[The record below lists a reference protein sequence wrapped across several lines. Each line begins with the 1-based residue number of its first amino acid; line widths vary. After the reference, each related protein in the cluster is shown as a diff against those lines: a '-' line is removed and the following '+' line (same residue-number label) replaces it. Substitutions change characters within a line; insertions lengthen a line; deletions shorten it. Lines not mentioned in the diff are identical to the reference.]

1 MASTLYPDYD
11 RSLDLKAF
19 DETKAGVKGL
29 VDAGITHVPPFFHQ
43 PRNVLDKSSVPADDT
58 NFRFPII
65 DLTGVTKDSS
75 IRKEITENIR
85 HASETWG
92 FFLVVN
98 HGIPLSVV
106 EDMKDGVRR
115 FYEQDIELKRKFY
128 TRDYKKKIIYNSNF
142 DLYRSPA
149 TNWRDTTLFNMA
161 PNPPE
166 PEEFPTTCRDIL
178 MKYSEEVM
186 KLGKLLLELL
196 SESLGLRA
204 SHLND
209 MGCAEGLNCLCH
221 YYPACPQPEVTLGTS
236 NHADNDFLT
245 VLLQDHIGG
254 LQVLH
259 QNRWVDVPA
268 TPEALVVN
276 IGDLLQLITNDKFI
290 SAEHRVLA
298 NREEPRVSI
307 AAFFCTGFMPNSRLY
322 GPIKELLSEEN
333 PPKYTETTVQ
343 EFTNHYATKGLGG
356 VSALLHFKL

>member
-106 EDMKDGVRR
+106 EDMKDGVHLLQLTGG
-115 FYEQDIELKRKFY
+115 YH
-128 TRDYKKKIIYNSNF
+128 S
-142 DLYRSPA
+142 
-149 TNWRDTTLFNMA
+149 FNMA

-196 SESLGLRA
+196 SESLGLRT

-221 YYPACPQPEVTLGTS
+221 YYPACPQPE
-236 NHADNDFLT
+236 
-245 VLLQDHIGG
+245 
-254 LQVLH
+254 
-259 QNRWVDVPA
+259 NRWVDVPA

-298 NREEPRVSI
+298 NREGPRVSI

>member
-1 MASTLYPDYD
+1 MGSTSYPGYD

-43 PRNVLDKSSVPADDT
+43 PPHVLAKSSVPADDT

-75 IRKEITENIR
+75 MRKEIVENIR

-92 FFLVVN
+92 FFLVIN
-98 HGIPLSVV
+98 HGIPLSVL

-128 TRDYKKKIIYNSNF
+128 TRDYDKKIVYNSNF
-142 DLYRSPA
+142 DLYSSPA
-149 TNWRDTTLFNMA
+149 ANWRDSMYFQMA
-161 PNPPE
+161 PNLPE

-178 MKYSEEVM
+178 MKYSEELM
-186 KLGKLLLELL
+186 KLGKLLFQLL
-196 SESLGLRA
+196 SESLGL
-204 SHLND
+204 STNYLND
-209 MGCAEGLNCLCH
+209 IGCTEGLNCLCH

-236 NHADNDFLT
+236 KHADNGFLS

-259 QNRWVDVPA
+259 QNYWIDVPP
-268 TPEALVVN
+268 TPGTLVVN
-276 IGDLLQLITNDKFI
+276 IGDLLQLSTNDKYK

-298 NREEPRVSI
+298 NRQGPRVSV
-307 AAFFCTGFMPNSRLY
+307 AGFFTTAFMPNSRLY
-322 GPIKELLSEEN
+322 GPIKEMLSEEN
-333 PPKYTETTVQ
+333 PPKYRETTVQ
-343 EFTNHYATKGLGG
+343 EFVACSLARGLDGG
-356 VSALLHFKL
+356 SALLDFKL